1 MKVLVLGASGIVGQ
15 HLRRWEPGLG
25 VEVTYT
31 SRQALPWDNTVKVNL
46 TSDEDVEKLLKK
58 HDPDVI
64 INLAGE
70 NRPDVVEKDPDT
82 YWFINV
88 EMPLALKRWC
98 EQRNRWLIHISTQGV
113 FEGNVPPYRATR
125 VRLGMHPVN
134 EYGMQKLRAEQL
146 LMERSHETQII
157 LVRLTFMLGVR
168 PFKELGRMNPLE
180 QIFDSV
186 CQLLQA
192 SQADAD
198 AREDAED
205 HIRLKQVDDRYFSPC
220 FANSAAAFL
229 WQLVGSLV
237 SRLDPILDRYLERK
251 RVFNIGLPMKLSR
264 AVVTVAAGMQLAHQ
278 MKVSTEDVPLV
289 EPVLHDDA
297 FPYPQYARR
306 PKDTTFAP
314 DAVHDESWEDAIKTT
329 VAEWR
334 VRMERSSEHDRAL
347 ELALFFGIREG
358 EARVQ
363 LMRGFIALH
372 HDVAKDFRAAKSM
385 KPQSWTD
392 FDLLQWYK
400 QTHAYCWELTAY
412 HLDAGYNY
420 EGMCNGISE
429 HIVREYGEGATVVA
443 LGDGVG
449 DLTMNMLEHKLDPVY
464 HDLMGSQTARFAA
477 FRFTRHSKTPLMWLT
492 DDWAPPQIA
501 GAEMLKDKIKAVVAL
516 DFFEHVTDVEAYV
529 QACWDMLVPGGV
541 LMAVN
546 AFGIGDA
553 EHGDSIPMHLSRNN
567 VYADPDPNTGE
578 AGWDVLCRKIG
589 FIDLKNGWRQ
599 KPA

>member
-1 MKVLVLGASGIVGQ
+1 MKVLVLGASGIIGQ
-15 HLRRWEPGLG
+15 HLRRWSPGDD
-25 VEVTYT
+25 VEVIYT
-31 SRQALPWDNTVKVNL
+31 SRQHLPWDGSLKVEL

-58 HDPDVI
+58 QDPDVI

-70 NRPDVVEKDPDT
+70 NRPDVVEKDPDA

-98 EQRNRWLIHISTQGV
+98 EKRNRWLIHVSTQGV
-113 FEGNVPPYRATR
+113 YQGDMPPYRANQ
-125 VRLGMHPVN
+125 MHGPPVN
-134 EYGMQKLRAEQL
+134 EYGKQKLRAEQL
-146 LMERSHETQII
+146 LMERSHETQVII
-157 LVRLTFMLGVR
+157 VRLTFILGVR
-168 PFKELGRMNPLE
+168 PFPNLGRINPLE
-180 QIFDSV
+180 QMI
-186 CQLLQA
+186 A
-192 SQADAD
+192 STMTILRFHHKKIDTTPFV
-198 AREDAED
+198 
-205 HIRLKQVDDRYFSPC
+205 LKQVGDRYFSPC

-229 WQLVGSLV
+229 WQLVGSLH

-251 RVFNIGLPMKLSR
+251 RVFNLGLPMKLSR
-264 AVVTVAAGMQLAHQ
+264 AITTVVAGAQVAKQIGL
-278 MKVSTEDVPLV
+278 STEGVKLV
-289 EPVLHDDA
+289 EPVSHDDD
-297 FPYPQYARR
+297 FPYPKYARR
-306 PKDTTFAP
+306 PKDTTYAP

-334 VRMERSSEHDRAL
+334 VRMDRASEHDRAL

-372 HDVAKDFRAAKSM
+372 HEVAKDFRAAKSM

-400 QTHAYCWELTAY
+400 TTPAYCWELTAY

-420 EGMCNGISE
+420 EGMCNGISQ
-429 HIVREYGEGATVVA
+429 HIVKEYGEGATVVA

-477 FRFTRHSKTPLMWLT
+477 FRFTRHAKTPLMWLT

-501 GAEMLKDKIKAVVAL
+501 GAPMLHGKIKAVVAL

-529 QACWDMLVPGGV
+529 RACWDMLVPGGV

-567 VYADPDPNTGE
+567 VYADPDPKTGE
-578 AGWDVLCRKIG
+578 AGWDVLLRKIG